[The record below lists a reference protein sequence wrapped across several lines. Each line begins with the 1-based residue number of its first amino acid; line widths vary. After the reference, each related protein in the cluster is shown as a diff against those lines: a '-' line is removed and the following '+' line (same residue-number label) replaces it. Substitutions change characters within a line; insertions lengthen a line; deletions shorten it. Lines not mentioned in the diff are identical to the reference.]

1 MGVGNLYYLNYL
13 TEHQQANAAHNQSQ
27 QSDIDV
33 MVILEYKNLQKLAKE
48 ELVLTSESHD
58 WRESNT
64 RGP

>member
-33 MVILEYKNLQKLAKE
+33 MVILEYK
-48 ELVLTSESHD
+48 TSKS
-58 WRESNT
+58 WLRRSW
-64 RGP
+64 